1 MRGLIFICLSFLAF
15 LTGSGDVIY
24 WQITGNENV
33 DGNPNVY
40 TFIGTVHGSDTEI
53 GVRLAAY
60 DSSGNFVSYLNPI
73 YKNPDDPYGSP
84 TIDYEFND
92 EYIGTR
98 DDLHL
103 PSRQALYSGELA
115 MERRFQMQIGI
126 YDENFDFSPILYSNG
141 EIVDGKYR
149 HEIGSI
155 NPGDGALDWMVENF
169 YTINPVIPSPSIPEP
184 SSALLCIIGLGLLGL
199 RRRI

>member
-1 MRGLIFICLSFLAF
+1 MIKKTLIFIYFACLAF
-15 LTGSGDVIY
+15 FSGSGDILY

-33 DGNPNVY
+33 DGNPDVY
-40 TFIGTVHGSDTEI
+40 TFIGAVHGSDTEI

-60 DSSGNFVSYLNPI
+60 DSSGNLVSYLNPV
-73 YKNPDDPYGSP
+73 YGNPSGAFDPA
-84 TIDYEFND
+84 TVDYEFND

-103 PSRQALYSGELA
+103 PARQALYSGELA
-115 MERRFQMQIGI
+115 MERKFQMQIGI

-155 NPGDGALDWMVENF
+155 NPGGVH
-169 YTINPVIPSPSIPEP
+169 
-184 SSALLCIIGLGLLGL
+184 
-199 RRRI
+199 